1 MEQKALSTAATTGE
15 NPLDYKSVNTFLS
28 SMSRNK
34 IDKTN
39 FKTNCY
45 LYGLVHF
52 QRFLAVG
59 SVEITLVYTVKA
71 F

>member
-1 MEQKALSTAATTGE
+1 MEQKALSAATATTTTTAE
-15 NPLDYKSVNTFLS
+15 NPLDYKSINTFLS

-52 QRFLAVG
+52 QRLC
-59 SVEITLVYTVKA
+59 SVNDKSIA
-71 F
+71 